1 MQFLDD
7 SLLPKNQDKLVIT
20 AAPYGPEWA
29 PEDFPEDIPI
39 SVDEQ
44 VQKAVDCYNAGAT
57 VLHLHC
63 REPDGHG
70 SKYLS
75 RFNEVIGKIRAAVP
89 EMIIQVGGS
98 ISFAPE
104 SEEEGA
110 EAKWLSDEV
119 RHMLAELTPAPE
131 QVTIAV
137 NTTQMNVMDLMSEEE
152 YGQTSLANPA
162 MYHAYREMVVPAG
175 PQWVEEHLRR
185 LTASGI
191 QPHFQLTCMPD
202 METVERLVRRGH
214 YKGPLNLTWV
224 GIGGGFDGPNPA
236 NFMEFIRRAPDG
248 STVTLESV
256 MGNVLPINTIA
267 IALGMHCRCGIEDT
281 IYDPHGNKMGSVAQ
295 IEQLVRI
302 SRELGREVA
311 NGDEARAI
319 YKIGTQYNSTE
330 ETLAKLGMA
339 PNRERGQLAVPL
351 RQFA

>member
-1 MQFLDD
+1 VTM
-7 SLLPKNQDKLVIT
+7 
-20 AAPYGPEWA
+20 
-29 PEDFPEDIPI
+29 
-39 SVDEQ
+39 DEQ

-63 REPDGHG
+63 RELDGHG
-70 SKYLS
+70 SKRLS
-75 RFNEVIGKIRAAVP
+75 MFNEMIGRIRDAVP
-89 EMIIQVGGS
+89 GMIIQVGGS

-104 SEEEGA
+104 SEEDGA

-119 RHMLAELTPAPE
+119 RHMLAELKPVPE

-137 NTTQMNVMDLMSEEE
+137 NTTQMNVMDLMTEAE
-152 YGQTSLANPA
+152 YGETSLANPA
-162 MYHAYREMVVPAG
+162 LYHAYREMVVPAG
-175 PQWVEEHLRR
+175 PTWVEEHLRR

-214 YKGPLNLTWV
+214 YRGPLNLTWV

-267 IALGMHCRCGIEDT
+267 IALGMHARCGIEDT
-281 IYDPHGNKMGSVAQ
+281 IYDPQGNKMGSVAQ

-319 YKIGTQYNSTE
+319 YKIGTQYNSVE
-330 ETLAKLGMA
+330 ETLVKLGMA
-339 PNRERGQLAVPL
+339 PNRERGQVAVPL
-351 RQFA
+351 RAA

>member
-1 MQFLDD
+1 MP
-7 SLLPKNQDKLVIT
+7 S
-20 AAPYGPEWA
+20 
-29 PEDFPEDIPI
+29 DFPEDIP
-39 SVDEQ
+39 VTMDEQ

-63 REPDGHG
+63 RELDGHG
-70 SKYLS
+70 SKRLS
-75 RFNEVIGKIRAAVP
+75 MFNEMIGRIRDAVP
-89 EMIIQVGGS
+89 GMIIQVGGS

-104 SEEEGA
+104 SEEDGA

-119 RHMLAELTPAPE
+119 RHMLAELKPVPE

-137 NTTQMNVMDLMSEEE
+137 NTTQMNVMDLMTEAE
-152 YGQTSLANPA
+152 YGETSLANPA
-162 MYHAYREMVVPAG
+162 LYHAYREMVVPAG
-175 PQWVEEHLRR
+175 PTWVEEHLRR

-267 IALGMHCRCGIEDT
+267 IALGMHARCGIEDT

-319 YKIGTQYNSTE
+319 YKIGTQYNSVE
-330 ETLAKLGMA
+330 ETLVKLGMA
-339 PNRERGQLAVPL
+339 PNRERGQVAVPL
-351 RQFA
+351 RAA

>member
-7 SLLPKNQDKLVIT
+7 SLLPQNQDKLVIT
-20 AAPYGPEWA
+20 VAPYGPEWM
-29 PEDFPEDIPI
+29 PSDFPEDIP
-39 SVDEQ
+39 VTMDEQ

-63 REPDGHG
+63 RELDGHG
-70 SKYLS
+70 SKRLS
-75 RFNEVIGKIRAAVP
+75 MFNEMIGRIRDAVP
-89 EMIIQVGGS
+89 GMIIQVGGS

-104 SEEEGA
+104 SEEDGA

-119 RHMLAELTPAPE
+119 RHMLAELKPVPE

-137 NTTQMNVMDLMSEEE
+137 NTTQMNVMDLMTEAE
-152 YGQTSLANPA
+152 YGETSLANPA
-162 MYHAYREMVVPAG
+162 LYHAYREMVVPAG
-175 PQWVEEHLRR
+175 PTWVEEHLRR

-214 YKGPLNLTWV
+214 YRGPLNLTWV

-267 IALGMHCRCGIEDT
+267 IALGMHARCGIEDT
-281 IYDPHGNKMGSVAQ
+281 IYDPQGNKMGSVAQ

-319 YKIGTQYNSTE
+319 YKIGTQYNSVE
-330 ETLAKLGMA
+330 ETLVKLGMA
-339 PNRERGQLAVPL
+339 PNRERGQVAVPL
-351 RQFA
+351 RAA

>member
-7 SLLPKNQDKLVIT
+7 SLLPHTQDKLVIT
-20 AAPYGPEWA
+20 AAPYAPEWM
-29 PEDFPEDIPI
+29 PEDFPEDIAI
-39 SVDEQ
+39 TMEEQ
-44 VQKAVDCYNAGAT
+44 IQKAVDCYNAGAT

-63 REPDGHG
+63 REEDGHG
-70 SKYLS
+70 SKRLS
-75 RFNEVIGKIRAAVP
+75 KFNELIAGVRERVP
-89 EMIIQVGGS
+89 DMIIQVGGS

-104 SEEEGA
+104 NEEEGA

-119 RHMLAELTPAPE
+119 RHMLADLKPTPD

-137 NTTQMNVMDLMSEEE
+137 NTTQMNIMDLMSEAE
-152 YGQTSLANPA
+152 YGRTSLANPA
-162 MYHAYREMVVPAG
+162 TYHAYREMVVPAG
-175 PQWVEEHLRR
+175 PEWVEEHLRR
-185 LTASGI
+185 LTAAGI

-202 METVERLVRRGH
+202 METVERLVRRGL

-267 IALGMHCRCGIEDT
+267 MALGMHCRCGNEDN
-281 IYDPHGNKMGSVAQ
+281 IYDTKGNLMTSVAQ

-302 SRELGREVA
+302 AGELGRPVA
-311 NGDEARAI
+311 TAKEAREI
-319 YKIGTQYNSTE
+319 YQIGVQYNSTE

-339 PNRERGQLAVPL
+339 PNREPRQTAVPM
-351 RQFA
+351 REFA